1 MTYRGP
7 DWEMHSDYWF
17 KLANKTMRCP
27 LWPRECS
34 LTGRTLWLKPAV
46 RGRTS
51 YHTRSGS
58 FRQDIRWAD
67 PMALTELGLR
77 GQL

>member
-1 MTYRGP
+1 MTYRGR
-7 DWEMHSDYWF
+7 DWESDVSYWF
-17 KLANKTMRCP
+17 DLASKSNRWP
-27 LWPRECS
+27 LFPRECS
-34 LTGRTLWLKPAV
+34 LTGKTLWLKSAV

-67 PMALTELGLR
+67 PVALTELGLR
-77 GQL
+77 GRL